1 MNDRWTV
8 CLTLPVLILE
18 GHSMTRPLTRSG
30 GFGMGKQFMT
40 GHAVHITMH
49 KSHPLTYT

>member
-18 GHSMTRPLTRSG
+18 GHRMTRPLTRSG

-40 GHAVHITMH
+40 GQLCTSPCTNLI
-49 KSHPLTYT
+49 P